1 MLGGLAVILLTLVG
15 YTSGAALLAPRRQ
28 PVPFLTDIL
37 ILAALWTAGFLLR
50 PVLASHWQSV
60 AQSFALAFAVSA
72 VITLFRRGSLPPAR
86 TVPDEGGKPT
96 FLRRIKAA
104 WTGFARRMGN
114 YQGRL
119 ILAFF
124 YFTVVLPF
132 GVPVRLFSDPLALRK
147 PPVWHPRNQ
156 QKPDINRSRLQ
167 F

>member
-1 MLGGLAVILLTLVG
+1 MLGGLAVVLLTLVG

-28 PVPFLTDIL
+28 PVPFVMDIF

-60 AQSFALAFAVSA
+60 AQSFALSFAVSA

-86 TVPDEGGKPT
+86 TVPEEGGKPSS
-96 FLRRIKAA
+96 LRRVKMA
-104 WTGFARRMGN
+104 WTGFAHRMGN

-132 GVPVRLFSDPLALRK
+132 GIPVRLFSDPLALRK
-147 PPVWHPRNQ
+147 PPAWHPRQ
-156 QKPDINRSRLQ
+156 QHKPDISRSRLQ

>member
-15 YTSGAALLAPRRQ
+15 YTSGAAMLAPRRQ
-28 PVPFLTDIL
+28 PVPFLTDIF
-37 ILAALWTAGFLLR
+37 ILAALWTTGFLLR

-60 AQSFALAFAVSA
+60 VQSFALAFAVSA
-72 VITLFRRGSLPPAR
+72 IVTPFRRGSLPPAR
-86 TVPDEGGKPT
+86 TFPDEGRKST
-96 FLRRIKAA
+96 FLRRMKAA

-132 GVPVRLFSDPLALRK
+132 GVPVRFFSDPLALGK
-147 PPVWHPRNQ
+147 PPVWHPRHQ